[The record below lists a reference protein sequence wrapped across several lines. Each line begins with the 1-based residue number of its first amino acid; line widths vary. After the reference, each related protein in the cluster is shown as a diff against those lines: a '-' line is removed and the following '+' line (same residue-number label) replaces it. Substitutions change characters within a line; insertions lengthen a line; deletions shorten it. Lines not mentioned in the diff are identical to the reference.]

1 MSATLDRIKKL
12 LNLANCDGAAPNE
25 ADVARSLA
33 ERLMAAA
40 GLTERDVASFSE
52 EDILSSFGSTVE
64 PIGRKSVVRWMGIV
78 AMAVSRITGAFCHWD
93 SSPMGKTLIWV
104 GTSAQRET
112 AIELFDWVCK
122 QIERLSNQARKSAVI
137 SGSPKSW
144 LNSYRLGVAS
154 SIATQAVT
162 MVQTHK
168 AAAGRP
174 DEKAMV
180 LSSKLSDALSSYK
193 KTKHLRGTGKSA
205 VSNGSAYAAG
215 QNDGNS
221 VRLRNDLGG
230 NGVKRLN
237 A

>member
-40 GLTERDVASFSE
+40 GLTERDVEMTPEGDILASFGTTSE
-52 EDILSSFGSTVE
+52 N
-64 PIGRKSVVRWMGIV
+64 IGRKNAVRWMGVV
-78 AMAVSRITGAFCHWD
+78 AMAVCRITGAYCHWD
-93 SSPMGKTLIWV
+93 SADGQKNLTWV
-104 GTSAQRET
+104 GTEAQRET

-122 QIERLSNQARKSAVI
+122 QIERLSNQAKKSAVI

-144 LNSYRLGVAS
+144 LNAYRAGVAA
-154 SIATQAVT
+154 SISEQARE
-162 MVQTHK
+162 MKK
-168 AAAGRP
+168 AAPISSPSGN
-174 DEKAMV
+174 EKALSV
-180 LSSKLSDALSSYK
+180 SSKLADALSVYK
-193 KTKHLRGTGKSA
+193 KTKHLRGSGKYQVGNS
-205 VSNGSAYAAG
+205 GAYAAG

-230 NGVKRLN
+230 NGVKRLTS
-237 A
+237 